1 MLERRRNLYGLLAL
15 FCVAGYVWMT
25 LNIDRRFETHVGTVC
40 VFKKV
45 TTLPCPSCGST
56 RSMKA
61 ILEGDLVA
69 GFSWNPMG
77 YLLLMMLLVIPWWL
91 LYDILMKR
99 DSLHRVY
106 RQAEQ
111 MVLKPVILWPGL
123 ILVVANWIWNIV
135 KGV

>member
-1 MLERRRNLYGLLAL
+1 MLESRRNLYGLLAL

-25 LNIDRRFETHVGTVC
+25 LNIDRRFETHVGPVC

-77 YLLLMMLLVIPWWL
+77 YLLLMMLLVVPWWL
-91 LYDILMKR
+91 LYDLLMKR
-99 DSLHRVY
+99 DTLHRVY

-123 ILVVANWIWNIV
+123 VLVIVNWIWNIV

>member
-1 MLERRRNLYGLLAL
+1 MLESRRNLYGLLAL

-25 LNIDRRFETHVGTVC
+25 LNIDRRFETHVGPVC

-77 YLLLMMLLVIPWWL
+77 YLLLVMLLVVPWWL
-91 LYDILMKR
+91 LYDLLMKR
-99 DSLHRVY
+99 DTLHRVY

-123 ILVVANWIWNIV
+123 VLVIVNWIWNIV

>member
-1 MLERRRNLYGLLAL
+1 MLERRKLYGLLAL

-25 LNIDRRFETHVGTVC
+25 LNIDRRFEAHVGSVC

-61 ILEGDLVA
+61 ILQGDLA
-69 GFSWNPMG
+69 GGFSWNPIG
-77 YLLLMMLLVIPWWL
+77 YLLFILLIIIPWWL
-91 LYDILMKR
+91 MYDVLLKR
-99 DSLHRVY
+99 DSLHQLYKRL
-106 RQAEQ
+106 EQ
-111 MVLKPVILWPGL
+111 MMVKPLVLWPGVM
-123 ILVVANWIWNIV
+123 LVVANWIWNII

>member
-25 LNIDRRFETHVGTVC
+25 LNIDRSFETHMGSVC

-61 ILEGDLVA
+61 ILQGDLAA
-69 GFSWNPMG
+69 GFNWNPVG
-77 YLLLMMLLVIPWWL
+77 YILLFLLAILPWWL
-91 LYDILMKR
+91 MYDVLLKR
-99 DSLHRVY
+99 DSLHRAY
-106 RQAEQ
+106 KKAEQ
-111 MVLKPVILWPGL
+111 LVLRPVILWSGFL
-123 ILVVANWIWNIV
+123 LMVANWIWNIF

>member
-25 LNIDRRFETHVGTVC
+25 LNIDRRFETHVGSVC

-45 TTLPCPSCGST
+45 TTIPCPSCGAT

-61 ILEGDLVA
+61 ILQGDLA
-69 GFSWNPMG
+69 GGFTWNPVG
-77 YLLLMMLLVIPWWL
+77 FILLFLLAIVPWWL
-91 LYDILMKR
+91 LYDVLLKR
-99 DSLHRVY
+99 NSLHRTY
-106 RQAEQ
+106 NKAEQ
-111 MVLKPVILWPGL
+111 LVLKPVILWPGL
-123 ILVVANWIWNIV
+123 LLVVANWIWNIV